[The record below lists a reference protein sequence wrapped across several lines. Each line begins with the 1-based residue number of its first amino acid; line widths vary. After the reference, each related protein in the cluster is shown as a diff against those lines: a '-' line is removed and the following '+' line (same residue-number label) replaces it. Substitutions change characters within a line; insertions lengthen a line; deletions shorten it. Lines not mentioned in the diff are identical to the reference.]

1 MPGPAKIRV
10 VLVDDSST
18 VRAVMRRLFS
28 RTDDIEIVDEAAD
41 GAQAVQSV
49 LAARPDVVLMDVE
62 MPVLDGYAATERI
75 MAVCPTPI
83 LIFTSRANRDQL
95 HTAFEAVA
103 RGALDVLAKPE
114 DTVGWE
120 RLGVSLPAAV
130 RSLAGERSAGRR
142 QQAAPGS
149 SPESRPAAGVG
160 PRAAVAGRGRFQTV
174 RYVAVGASTGGPA
187 ALRDLL
193 AALPSPLPVPI
204 LVVQHIAAG
213 FEEGL
218 AEWLAGDLH
227 RDVQVA
233 RDGEIARPGTIR
245 LAPSGSHLRL
255 RASGVIQLDAA
266 SPPRNGHRPSA
277 DELFLSCAAAFP
289 TTTAGVLLTGMGSD
303 GAAGLAVLRQAG
315 GLTMVQDEA
324 TSAVFGM
331 PRAALEIGAAELALP
346 PRELGQ
352 TLAACWS
359 REQA

>member
-1 MPGPAKIRV
+1 MPGPARIRV

-28 RTDDIEIVDEAAD
+28 RTDDIEIAAEAAD

-49 LAARPDVVLMDVE
+49 LAVRPDVVLMDVE

-114 DTVGWE
+114 DTLGWE
-120 RLGVSLPAAV
+120 RLAVSLPAAV
-130 RSLAGERSAGRR
+130 RSLAGERGFGRR
-142 QQAAPGS
+142 ERAAPGA
-149 SPESRPAAGVG
+149 SPDARPATGASPG
-160 PRAAVAGRGRFQTV
+160 AARGRGRLQSV
-174 RYVAVGASTGGPA
+174 RYVGVGASTGGPA

-193 AALPSPLPVPI
+193 AALPLPIPAPV

-233 RDGEIARPGTIR
+233 RDGEIARPGAIR

-255 RASGVIQLDAA
+255 RGSGVIQLDAT

-277 DELFLSCAAAFP
+277 DELFLSCAATFP
-289 TTTAGVLLTGMGSD
+289 TVTAGVLLTGMGSD
-303 GAAGLAVLRQAG
+303 GAAGLAALRQAG

-331 PRAALEIGAAELALP
+331 PRAALEIGAADVALP
-346 PRELGQ
+346 PREIGRAL
-352 TLAACWS
+352 TAHWS
-359 REQA
+359 REVE